1 MRAVAGLAAAGV
13 AVDPTDADTP
23 EQGTGTDMARMVLSD
38 LPSKALR
45 GQRVLVRV
53 DYNVPIEDGRVTD
66 DTRIRATL
74 PTLQHLLAAG
84 ARVLLVAHRGRP
96 KGQWSDEFTL
106 EPAATHLSSLLDA
119 PVRFVKDVVGGDAH
133 AAVDALKP
141 GEVLLLE
148 NVRFLAGEETNDEK
162 LSEALAAFA
171 DVYVNDAFGTAHRA
185 HASTCG
191 VAEVMKSR
199 DLPVVAGLLME
210 RELRFLG
217 DALNAPERPFAAI
230 LGGAKI
236 SGKIDVIEN
245 LLPRV
250 DYLLIGGAMANT
262 FFRALGL
269 ETGKSLVEA
278 DRVEMARTLRD
289 RAGEK
294 LVLPVDC
301 VVAGEA
307 KAGARTWLL
316 ERDEVPPEGS
326 ILDIGPKSVATFRDF
341 IERSRTILWNGPMGL
356 FEIADFAEGTLGVAS
371 AVADATAKGAISIV
385 GGGDTAAAVEEAG
398 LADRVTHVSTGGG
411 ASLEFLEGRVLPG
424 VAILTDKESA

>member
-1 MRAVAGLAAAGV
+1 M
-13 AVDPTDADTP
+13 PTKTVND
-23 EQGTGTDMARMVLSD
+23 LSPAK
-38 LPSKALR
+38 LNGR
-45 GQRVLVRV
+45 RVLVRV
-53 DYNVPIEDGRVTD
+53 DYNVPIEDDVVTD

-74 PTLQHLLAAG
+74 PTLRLLTDAG
-84 ARVLLVAHRGRP
+84 ARVVLVSHRGRP
-96 KGQWSDEFTL
+96 KGQWRDDMSL
-106 EPAATHLSSLLDA
+106 APAAERLRQLIDA
-119 PVRFVKDVVGGDAH
+119 PVRFVRDIVGGDAH
-133 AAVDALKP
+133 AAADALEP
-141 GEVLLLE
+141 GAVLLLE
-148 NVRFLAGEETNDEK
+148 NVRYLAGEETNDPK

-191 VAEVMKSR
+191 VPEVMKQTGR
-199 DLPVVAGLLME
+199 PAVAGLLLE

-217 DALNAPERPFAAI
+217 GAMENPERPFTAI

-236 SGKIDVIEN
+236 SGKIDVIDN

-250 DYLLIGGAMANT
+250 DHLLIGGAMANT

-278 DRVEMARTLRD
+278 DRVDMARTLLE

-294 LVLPVDC
+294 IVLPVDC

-316 ERDEVPPEGS
+316 ERDDVPPEGS

-356 FEIADFAEGTLGVAS
+356 FEIDDFADGTMGVAR
-371 AVADATAKGAISIV
+371 AVADATKHGAVTVV
-385 GGGDTAAAVEEAG
+385 GGGDTAAAVEGAG
-398 LADRVTHVSTGGG
+398 LAEQVTHVSTGGG

-424 VAILTDKESA
+424 VAILDNAEAA